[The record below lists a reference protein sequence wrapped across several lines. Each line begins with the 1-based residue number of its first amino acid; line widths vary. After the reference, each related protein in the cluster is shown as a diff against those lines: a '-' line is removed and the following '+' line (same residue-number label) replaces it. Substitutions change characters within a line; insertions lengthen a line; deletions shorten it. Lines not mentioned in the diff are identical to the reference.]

1 MKSFFVKAL
10 DGLKSDVYYY
20 GKRREKLPDNQ
31 KGSFRIVIL
40 TETPINSTM
49 KLVIFISLVS
59 VATFAEALKEG
70 DCEGKF

>member
-1 MKSFFVKAL
+1 MLRFYFVSAL

-20 GKRREKLPDNQ
+20 GKRRKNCRIIKKNLLEL
-31 KGSFRIVIL
+31 SFI
-40 TETPINSTM
+40 TETSNSSTM

-70 DCEGKF
+70 DCEGK